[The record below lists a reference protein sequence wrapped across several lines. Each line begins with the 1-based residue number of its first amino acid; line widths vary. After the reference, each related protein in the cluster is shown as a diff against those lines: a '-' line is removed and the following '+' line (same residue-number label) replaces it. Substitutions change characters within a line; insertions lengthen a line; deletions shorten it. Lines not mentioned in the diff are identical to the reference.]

1 MVEYGQ
7 QSTVTLLEKVV
18 LALSRAS
25 IDDQHFLRGFAGLLS
40 RLGKHWRS
48 GQPHSDSPSVLNPA
62 MTAKAAMSPTSPMR
76 STGFTPSIEALLA
89 STVRAPQPTS
99 GASANVQPPTDFAA
113 MGQEFT
119 WNFDPTFHMPA
130 ADHEQ
135 DMLFESIWGQEDA
148 SGSASNLYAT
158 LLGDVLAFPEG
169 LDGS

>member
-18 LALSRAS
+18 RALSRAS
-25 IDDQHFLRGFAGLLS
+25 IDDQHFLHGFAGLLS

-62 MTAKAAMSPTSPMR
+62 MTARASMSPRSPLA
-76 STGFTPSIEALLA
+76 TNALTPSIEALFA
-89 STVRAPQPTS
+89 NAAQAPDAGTGPS
-99 GASANVQPPTDFAA
+99 MDPAA
-113 MGQEFT
+113 GLNAMAQDFT
-119 WNFDPTFHMPA
+119 WNFDPTFQMPA
-130 ADHEQ
+130 ADHEH
-135 DMLFESIWGQEDA
+135 DMLFESIWGQGQEVA

-158 LLGDVLAFPEG
+158 LLGDALAFPEG